1 MAPIHLDAAVHF
13 LTVKLFTWICQYT
26 KQDKRAHFYTNIF
39 ISLNSI
45 ILYPLCTRQWS
56 FLCAWIIVK
65 VSYVQFVASI
75 RLILH
80 LAKEG
85 TYDALA
91 AQNTLKNINKCV
103 NFLILSS

>member
-1 MAPIHLDAAVHF
+1 M
-13 LTVKLFTWICQYT
+13 
-26 KQDKRAHFYTNIF
+26 
-39 ISLNSI
+39 
-45 ILYPLCTRQWS
+45 
-56 FLCAWIIVK
+56 K